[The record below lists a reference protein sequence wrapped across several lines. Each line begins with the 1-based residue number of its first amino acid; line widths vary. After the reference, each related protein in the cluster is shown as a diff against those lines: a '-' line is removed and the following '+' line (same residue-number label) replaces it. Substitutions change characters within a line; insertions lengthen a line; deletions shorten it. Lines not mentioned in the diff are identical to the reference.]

1 MNKKHAPLIIFPL
14 LILASCYETS
24 SSETTSYP
32 WNLKYD
38 EFLSDIK
45 SIGYRKVIKDGVY
58 QYNESVISDDYNS
71 SLLLCGD
78 LSFYDAFNGT
88 CSAFYSSFG
97 STSVEKEVFKEWKYD
112 GVYFNYHDILVD
124 LVYTATGKYGKE
136 VNFNFNFNLKP
147 FYQLFCDDKF
157 ESLTF
162 IEFDAW
168 TTYRCF
174 TVIFK
179 EEYIKN
185 EIRIE
190 EYTSLYFNYEDFSF
204 AGITQSKNIFN
215 ENDQMIRVDTKSL
228 LSSND
233 DKINIGQIEK
243 TEDYID
249 LSTTCLPNV
258 RF

>member
-1 MNKKHAPLIIFPL
+1 MNRILKSIILLPL
-14 LILASCYETS
+14 LVLTSCN
-24 SSETTSYP
+24 ETTTT
-32 WNLKYD
+32 NTDKIFLKYED
-38 EFLSDIK
+38 FLIEVRRL
-45 SIGYRKVIKDGVY
+45 GYKKVLNNGVY

-71 SLLLCGD
+71 SLLLYGD

-136 VNFNFNFNLKP
+136 VNFNLKP

-162 IEFDAW
+162 IDFYAW

-174 TVIFK
+174 TVLFK

-190 EYTSLYFNYEDFSF
+190 EYTSLFFNYEDFSF

-215 ENDQMIRVDTKSL
+215 ENDLMIRVDTKSL

-233 DKINIGQIEK
+233 DKIYIGQIEK